1 MHKYPPFTLDQTI
14 HNIDEELALQY
25 RWVCPFCRAEIPQ
38 ENTADIISHRE
49 RLTERIERWK
59 RSAERYIHL
68 IGKEITL
75 QYTSQHPGYPG
86 KHLVTNKISG
96 FNSFRCREDLQYFCA
111 SWNCESISEVWLVLE
126 NLYVPN
132 KDRDGWDRE
141 YYVVTNK
148 IEASKIQSDLTVVLN
163 FNFDFQ
169 DEWEEFIEEL
179 KAPSKMN

>member
-1 MHKYPPFTLDQTI
+1 MYKYPSFTLDQTI

-49 RLTERIERWK
+49 RLIERIQRWK
-59 RSAERYIHL
+59 KSAEKYVHL
-68 IGKEITL
+68 VGKEITL
-75 QYTSQHPGYPG
+75 QYTSERPGHLG

-126 NLYVPN
+126 DLYVPYR
-132 KDRDGWDRE
+132 DTDGWDRE

-148 IEASKIQSDLTVVLN
+148 IEASKIQSDLTVSLSFYFDLN
-163 FNFDFQ
+163 
-169 DEWEEFIEEL
+169 DEWENFIEKL
-179 KAPSKMN
+179 KDPSRMN